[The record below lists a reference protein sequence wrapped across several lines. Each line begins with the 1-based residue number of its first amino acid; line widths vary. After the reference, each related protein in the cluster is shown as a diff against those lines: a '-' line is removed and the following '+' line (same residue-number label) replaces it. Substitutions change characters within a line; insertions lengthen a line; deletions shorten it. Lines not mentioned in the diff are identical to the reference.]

1 VNVRRADIAFYHQV
15 VGGYLGANQFGLF
28 SYAIAFAAIFSSIAK
43 MGITEDVM
51 SANRILNT

>member
-1 VNVRRADIAFYHQV
+1 MFVEQILRFIIRLLV
-15 VGGYLGANQFGLF
+15 VIWGPIQFGLF